1 MDFLLAK
8 ATVLLLVAL
17 GLRWLLRRSS
27 AAWRA
32 SVSVCALLGLLVL
45 PVLQVVTPPVIAVP
59 VSIPVSEPVS
69 RLVTRTAPT
78 PSRAQAVSTL
88 PFVSPMALAT
98 APLAPLPP
106 PPTRFPWER
115 LGLGVLLLGCVF
127 ALGRLVVGL
136 LGLRRL
142 VAASEPAPEGVQAE
156 VATLA
161 QSLQLPRV
169 PEVRVAGEALS
180 LVSPL
185 TFGWWRGVVLLPS
198 TSLYDPSALKVALLH
213 ELIHLRRHDWL
224 VLLLAR
230 VTVALWWFH
239 PLVYLLVRPLR
250 ADLEAACDDRVL
262 RSGVAAPDYAGYLV
276 SFARLAAGGRS

>member
-1 MDFLLAK
+1 MVLLLLAK
-8 ATVLLLVAL
+8 ATLLLLVAL

-27 AAWRA
+27 ATWRA

-45 PVLQVVTPPVIAVP
+45 PVLQVVTPPMIAVP
-59 VSIPVSEPVS
+59 V
-69 RLVTRTAPT
+69 
-78 PSRAQAVSTL
+78 TL
-88 PFVSPMALAT
+88 PVPASKPASVPVPVAPAVPPVRTVALPPVTVVPAG
-98 APLAPLPP
+98 PLAPLSA
-106 PPTRFPWER
+106 PPTPFPWER
-115 LGLGVLLLGCVF
+115 LGLGVLLLGCAI

-142 VAASEPAPEGVQAE
+142 VVASVPAPQPVQAE
-156 VATLA
+156 VATLS
-161 QSLQLPRV
+161 QSLRLPRV
-169 PEVRVAGEALS
+169 PEVRVAGEALA
-180 LVSPL
+180 LASPL

-198 TSLYDPSALKVALLH
+198 TSLQNPSALKVALLH

-230 VTVALWWFH
+230 VAVALWWFH